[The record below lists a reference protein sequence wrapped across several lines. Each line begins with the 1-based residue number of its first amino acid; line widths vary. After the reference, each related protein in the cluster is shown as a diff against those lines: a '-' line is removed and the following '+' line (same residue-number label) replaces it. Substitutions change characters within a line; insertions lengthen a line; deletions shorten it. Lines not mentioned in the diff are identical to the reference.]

1 VILESEIKIHSADCA
16 LFDVD
21 GVLIDVKKS
30 YNIAIKKTVDFV
42 IRYITGQSHL
52 TEIVS
57 DELILKFKQ
66 TGSFNNEIDISYAIV
81 VALLSMP
88 FNKSTD
94 KKGARF
100 LFKVAEKADE
110 SGMASVEKYLSSLSS
125 FQRIQKL
132 KDLLV
137 YPAPVEKSIL
147 TRVFDEFFYGPMLFE
162 KQHKIK
168 PKHYFGKP
176 LIENDKVLVSKNTMN
191 QLSKKFDHNLAI
203 VSGRS
208 RIAAEYSLESIFNCF
223 NQNACVFLEDEKREH
238 WKPDPYS
245 VNKAMKYMNAK
256 SALYIG
262 DSVEDLLMIRK
273 AEKVAN
279 VEISFIGVYGSSV
292 KPVETITKF
301 KERGVNTTIK
311 NVNQLPYLL
320 K

>member
-1 VILESEIKIHSADCA
+1 
-16 LFDVD
+16 
-21 GVLIDVKKS
+21 
-30 YNIAIKKTVDFV
+30 
-42 IRYITGQSHL
+42 
-52 TEIVS
+52 
-57 DELILKFKQ
+57 
-66 TGSFNNEIDISYAIV
+66 
-81 VALLSMP
+81 M
-88 FNKSTD
+88 
-94 KKGARF
+94 
-100 LFKVAEKADE
+100 AENADE
-110 SGMASVEKYLSSLSS
+110 SGIASVEKYLSSLSS
-125 FQRIQKL
+125 FQCIEKL
-132 KDLLV
+132 KGLLV
-137 YPAPVEKSIL
+137 YPGSVGKSVL
-147 TRVFDEFFYGPMLFE
+147 TTVFDEFFYGPKLFE

-176 LIENDKVLVSKNTMN
+176 LIENDKVVVSKNTMN
-191 QLSKKFDHNLAI
+191 QLSKKFNHNLAI

-208 RIAAEYSLESIFNCF
+208 RIAAEYSLKSIFNRF

-245 VNKAMKYMNAK
+245 INKAMKCMNAK

-273 AEKVAN
+273 AEKETN

-301 KERGVNTTIK
+301 KERGVNTMIK